1 LSKARGWQ
9 FTFGLAPGGIFSPG
23 DDFNLY
29 SPNVTG
35 YSVTES
41 FHNLRETTMSDEKEF
56 WRIQAA
62 FLKNMIEARD
72 SARKAGMVEHFD
84 NALASMLGHVA
95 HETSNPSEAL
105 WQMVDVA
112 RISMLRTGK

>member
-1 LSKARGWQ
+1 
-9 FTFGLAPGGIFSPG
+9 
-23 DDFNLY
+23 
-29 SPNVTG
+29 
-35 YSVTES
+35 
-41 FHNLRETTMSDEKEF
+41 MSDEKEF

-105 WQMVDVA
+105 WQMLDVA
-112 RISMLRTGK
+112 RMSALRNRE